1 MDPRFRTTLVGLFVS
16 ALAVWVGIALA
27 QEEYFIAT
35 MTAGISVWVTLSW
48 TRGPRAE
55 AWLMGFLFF
64 GYIIGNRGFAQM
76 TPVPGLPLF
85 LSELGLAFLLLLIGL
100 RGALQRILPLQRNW
114 LNGLL
119 LFWLALG
126 TGRIAWDVRT
136 YGFVALRDFA
146 MVYYLLYF
154 FATQALTAHAPSHV
168 LLRRAVLVTFA
179 LLPLMGLLGTIF
191 ADFFLS
197 NLLIAGVPLIFYKGD
212 LLATFLYTGFI
223 VLLPAAEFRWSES
236 GWRWPAALAS
246 LLLGLSLLSR
256 SSMVGL
262 VVAIGWLAWSGRW
275 RPVRVLIAVCV
286 TGLLAVTI
294 YSLLQKK
301 DFTQTKAFAIYEAV
315 VSIADYSGARSY
327 NSDTSSTKGDNNQFR
342 LVWWKSVAEETL
354 ATAPVM
360 GQGFGA
366 DLARGFLMEYYATS
380 NEEFSARSP
389 HNIFMTTLGR
399 MGLVGVAVL
408 LAIYFV
414 QGRITARVAR
424 EARHDPTREDA
435 MTLQAA
441 VWVVMV
447 SSCLGV
453 VLEGPM
459 GAIPFWIM
467 LGLAHHAATHPDSC
481 SGAL

>member
-1 MDPRFRTTLVGLFVS
+1 MNPQLRTLLVGLLAS
-16 ALAVWVGIALA
+16 ALAVWVGLVVA
-27 QEEYFIAT
+27 QEEYFIAALA
-35 MTAGISVWVTLSW
+35 AGISVWVTLSW

-55 AWLMGFLFF
+55 AWLICFLYG
-64 GYIIGNRGFAQM
+64 GYIIGSRGFAQM

-100 RGALQRILPLQRNW
+100 RGALQRTLPLQRNW

-119 LFWLALG
+119 LLWLATG
-126 TGRIAWDVRT
+126 TGRIFWDVRT
-136 YGFVALRDFA
+136 YGFIALRDFA
-146 MVYYLLYF
+146 MVYYVLYF
-154 FATQALTAHAPSHV
+154 FATQALTAHAPSRR
-168 LLRRAVLVTFA
+168 LLRIAMLVTFA
-179 LLPLMGLLGTIF
+179 LLPLMGLLGTVF

-223 VLLPAAEFRWSES
+223 VLLPAAEFRWSEG
-236 GWRWPAALAS
+236 GWRWLAALAS

-275 RPVRVLIAVCV
+275 RPARVLIAVCV
-286 TGLLAVTI
+286 TALLAVTI
-294 YSLLQKK
+294 YSLLQKR
-301 DFTQTKAFAIYEAV
+301 DFTETKSYAIYEAV
-315 VSIADYSGARSY
+315 ASIADYSGARSY
-327 NSDTSSTKGDNNQFR
+327 SSDTSSAKGDNNQFR
-342 LVWWKSVAEETL
+342 LVWWKNVVQETL
-354 ATAPVM
+354 TTSPLL

-366 DLARGFLMEYYATS
+366 DLARGFLVEYYATS
-380 NEEFSARSP
+380 NDDFSARSP

-408 LAIYFV
+408 LAIYLV

-424 EARHDPTREDA
+424 EARTDPTRQDA

-447 SSCLGV
+447 SACLGV
-453 VLEGPM
+453 VFEGPM

-467 LGLAHHAATHPDSC
+467 LGLAHRAATDPC
-481 SGAL
+481 E

>member
-1 MDPRFRTTLVGLFVS
+1 MNPRLRTLLYGLAAS
-16 ALAVWVGIALA
+16 ALAVWIGIALA
-27 QEEYFIAT
+27 QEEYFIAAL
-35 MTAGISVWVTLSW
+35 TAGISVWVTLSW

-55 AWLMGFLFF
+55 AWLMGFLFLC
-64 GYIIGNRGFAQM
+64 YIIGNRGFAQM
-76 TPVPGLPLF
+76 AAVPGLPLF
-85 LSELGLAFLLLLIGL
+85 LSELGLACLLLMIAL
-100 RGALQRILPLQRNW
+100 RGALQRTLPLQRDW

-119 LFWLALG
+119 LLWLALG

-154 FATQALTAHAPSHV
+154 FATQALTDHAPSHG
-168 LLRRAVLVTFA
+168 LLCKAVLVTFA
-179 LLPLMGLLGTIF
+179 LLPLMGLLGTAF

-246 LLLGLSLLSR
+246 LLFGMMLLSR

-275 RPVRVLIAVCV
+275 RPARVLIAVCV
-286 TGLLAVTI
+286 SGLLAVTI
-294 YSLLQKK
+294 YSLLQKR
-301 DFTQTKAFAIYEAV
+301 DFTQTRAYAVYEAV
-315 VSIADYSGARSY
+315 ASIADYNGTHSY
-327 NSDTSSTKGDNNQFR
+327 QNEMSSDKGDNNQFR
-342 LVWWKSVAEETL
+342 LVWWKNVVTDTL
-354 ATAPVM
+354 STSPVLGM
-360 GQGFGA
+360 GFGA
-366 DLARGFLMEYYATS
+366 DLARGFLVEYYATS
-380 NEEFSARSP
+380 NEDFSARSP

-399 MGLVGVAVL
+399 MGLLGFAVL

-414 QGRITARVAR
+414 QGRITARVAL

-447 SSCLGV
+447 SACFGV

-467 LGLAHHAATHPDSC
+467 LGLAHHAAMQP
-481 SGAL
+481 AP